1 MKRIIKLSFM
11 LIIVFFVSLLS
22 SCGGYIE
29 VGYNSSQG
37 GYTTATTIVRYKVK
51 SGLSSK
57 KTVEVSYGYKLKQY
71 PLTPDMTENSDL
83 DQPLKFTLY
92 RTLTNN
98 LNRNLNEDDKTIE
111 LLSFNEKLDY
121 FLNENFYI
129 ENTKTFYDEITT
141 EDLIGY
147 NYLEYMYMIEPINDD
162 HIKWYTVLNGKKVNP
177 RNYGEDSKYWRA
189 ACIRDYKII
198 NNAISFG

>member
-37 GYTTATTIVRYKVK
+37 GYTTATTKVRYKVK
-51 SGLSSK
+51 SGLSSN
-57 KTVEVSYGYKLKQY
+57 KTVEVNYGFLLKQY
-71 PLTPDMTENSDL
+71 PLTPDMIEYSDL

-162 HIKWYTVLNGKKVNP
+162 HIKWYAIVNGKKVNP
-177 RNYGEDSKYWRA
+177 RTFGEDSKYWRA
-189 ACIRDYKII
+189 SCIRDYKII